1 MRVKLIRLALQIS
14 TKTVEF
20 IQVVNW
26 HTLVRWELPRIGEG
40 SYLQWL
46 VERGYDL
53 VEQQPLGVGEI
64 EIYQM
69 PNSELYA
76 VYFPF
81 LVELDV
87 ECLLVEIPT
96 PNEVRE
102 IITNVRQ
109 HWQQMVADVE

>member
-1 MRVKLIRLALQIS
+1 M
-14 TKTVEF
+14 
-20 IQVVNW
+20 
-26 HTLVRWELPRIGEG
+26 GEG
-40 SYLQWL
+40 SYLRWL
-46 VERGYDL
+46 IEQEYDL
-53 VEQQPLGVGEI
+53 VEQQQLGRGEI

-69 PNSELYA
+69 LCSGLYA
-76 VYFPF
+76 LYLPF

-109 HWQQMVADVE
+109 RWQQMAADVE

>member
-1 MRVKLIRLALQIS
+1 M
-14 TKTVEF
+14 EF
-20 IQVVNW
+20 IQVVDW
-26 HTLVRWELPRIGEG
+26 QTRRRWELPRIGEG

-46 VERGYDL
+46 VEQGYDL
-53 VEQQPLGVGEI
+53 VEQQPLGMGEI

-69 PNSELYA
+69 PNSRLYA

-87 ECLLVEIPT
+87 ECLLVEILT

-102 IITNVRQ
+102 IVANVRQ
-109 HWQQMVADVE
+109 RWQQLSADVE